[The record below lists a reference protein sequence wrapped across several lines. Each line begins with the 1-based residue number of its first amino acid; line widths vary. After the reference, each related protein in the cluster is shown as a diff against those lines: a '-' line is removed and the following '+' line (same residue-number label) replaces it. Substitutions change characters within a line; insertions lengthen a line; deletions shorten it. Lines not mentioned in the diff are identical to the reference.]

1 MQIRR
6 LLSPRLSLAPMADQ
20 SLLHIGNQWDNISA
34 LCLDALLKFGTAQ
47 ALRFVAD
54 ISYQLPSE
62 IEMEDLYD
70 SFWGSSSMVT
80 SLVYWRCNIVR
91 VTNYIG

>member
-1 MQIRR
+1 M
-6 LLSPRLSLAPMADQ
+6 
-20 SLLHIGNQWDNISA
+20 
-34 LCLDALLKFGTAQ
+34 LLKFGTAQ

-54 ISYQLPSE
+54 ISCQLPSE

-80 SLVYWRCNIVR
+80 SSVYWRCNIVR
-91 VTNYIG
+91 VTTSASPCPDIYSRSLYLKIQERRNLA